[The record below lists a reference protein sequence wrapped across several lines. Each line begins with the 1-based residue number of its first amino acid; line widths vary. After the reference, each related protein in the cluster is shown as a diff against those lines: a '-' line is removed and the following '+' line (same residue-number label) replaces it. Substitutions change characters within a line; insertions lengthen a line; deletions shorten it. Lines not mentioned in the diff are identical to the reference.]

1 MANWIK
7 FKHKGEIHTGILSN
21 NEIALYEGNMFNN
34 PIDSRKRISLNEVEL
49 LNPCSPSKIIALWN
63 NYKTLADEK
72 GLSKP
77 TNPLYLNKAVSC
89 ILEPGKDIVRPKSY
103 SEAIFYEGELGIVV
117 GTHCKDIE
125 ADMAKNYIFGY
136 TCINDVT
143 GMDIVKKD
151 PSFDQWTRSKSF
163 DTFGIFGPSIE
174 TEIDHM
180 NIQIQSK
187 LNDKVVQD
195 YNTSD
200 MFFNVYE
207 IVSFLSKDMSLY
219 PGDIIACGTNA
230 GLGPM
235 EHGDLIQV
243 SLEGIGKVTNKLS

>member
-1 MANWIK
+1 MAHWIRFDYK
-7 FKHKGEIHTGILSN
+7 N
-21 NEIALYEGNMFNN
+21 NECIGIQKGKKIEIYNGDIFDN
-34 PIDSRKRISLNEVEL
+34 PSKTEIVVDINETAP
-49 LNPCSPSKIIALWN
+49 LNPCNPSKIIALWN
-63 NYKTLADEK
+63 NYKTLAGEK

-77 TNPLYLNKAVSC
+77 NNPLYLNKAISC
-89 ILEPGKDIVRPKSY
+89 ILEPGKDIVRPRFY
-103 SEAIFYEGELGIVV
+103 DEAIFYEGELGIVI
-117 GTHCKDIE
+117 GKYCKDIE
-125 ADMAKNYIFGY
+125 ADKTKDYIFGY

-151 PSFDQWTRSKSF
+151 SSFDQWTRSKSF
-163 DTFGIFGPSIE
+163 DTFGVFGPCIA
-174 TEIDHM
+174 TDIDPM
-180 NIQIQSK
+180 NLQIQSK

-235 EHGDLIQV
+235 NHGDTIIV
-243 SLEGIGKVTNKLS
+243 SVENIGSVTNNLS